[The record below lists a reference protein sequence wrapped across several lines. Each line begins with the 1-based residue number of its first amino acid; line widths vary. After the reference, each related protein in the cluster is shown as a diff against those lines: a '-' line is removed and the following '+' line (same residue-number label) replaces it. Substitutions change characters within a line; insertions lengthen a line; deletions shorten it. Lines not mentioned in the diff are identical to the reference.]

1 MKLKLFLAAL
11 LGLASVCSVA
21 AQVAAEHVEP
31 AAPPPPA
38 FTEVQ
43 SPMKLTVPLGPDEK
57 HPSSVL
63 DLEVNHSRRFTQTG
77 QFVVDRMRV
86 TEVRVGKRLGKG
98 KKEEIL
104 ITAYMQTEWFR
115 QKTDVSLALAGAGGS
130 VWNWS
135 DRIVLGMKAA
145 DVIGG
150 GALGALNASKSQKV
164 EVAVPLT
171 DEVRKGLATDPR
183 LEILVSIVE

>member
-1 MKLKLFLAAL
+1 
-11 LGLASVCSVA
+11 
-21 AQVAAEHVEP
+21 
-31 AAPPPPA
+31 
-38 FTEVQ
+38 
-43 SPMKLTVPLGPDEK
+43 
-57 HPSSVL
+57 VL
-63 DLEVNHSRRFTQTG
+63 ELEVNHSRRFTQTG

-104 ITAYMQTEWFR
+104 VTAYMQTEWFR
-115 QKTDVSLALAGAGGS
+115 QKIDVSLALAGAGDS
-130 VWNWS
+130 VWSWS

-171 DEVRKGLATDPR
+171 DEVRKGLATDPALKSWFLSWSDAR
-183 LEILVSIVE
+183 PVFHACGTSTSEQLATLIGKNSRIS